1 MAHKNERPLK
11 DQTNINEEKFDLR
24 KKAQVAVF
32 MAQKKIKG
40 KKLEEDKRALEFI
53 EKAKTDEELETIE
66 GFIDHHVESEISTA
80 FKNKKKIIN
89 GTQE

>member
-32 MAQKKIKG
+32 MAQKRIKG
-40 KKLEEDKRALEFI
+40 KKLVPHPTKS
-53 EKAKTDEELETIE
+53 KTWIY
-66 GFIDHHVESEISTA
+66 V
-80 FKNKKKIIN
+80 
-89 GTQE
+89 